1 MQNMNEAEIERLE
14 KKAMKMPSWNDFVVD
29 AYRKNPELAKLRVGN
44 ELEEYAQTGEIKYLL
59 ATLKDVASA
68 KGWTELAK
76 ETGLSRQT
84 LYKTL
89 NGQRFPRVDTLA
101 KILHALDFRMSFIA
115 VEKSKGVTKSS
126 QKRAAT
132 GKPRKPAKRLQH
144 A

>member
-14 KKAMKMPSWNDFVVD
+14 EKAMKMPSWSDYVVD
-29 AYRKNPELAKLRVGN
+29 EYRKDPELAKLRVSN

-101 KILHALDFRMSFIA
+101 KILYALDFRMSFIA
-115 VEKSKGVTKSS
+115 VEKNRGATKPP
-126 QKRAAT
+126 QKRGSAA
-132 GKPRKPAKRLQH
+132 KARKPAKRLQR